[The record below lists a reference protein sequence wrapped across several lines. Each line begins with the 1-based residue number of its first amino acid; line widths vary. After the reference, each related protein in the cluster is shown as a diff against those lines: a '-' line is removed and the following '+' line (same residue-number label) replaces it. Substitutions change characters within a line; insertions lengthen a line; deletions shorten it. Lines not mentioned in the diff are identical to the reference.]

1 MTALTQNTICK
12 CQDGNQLA
20 DSQNFCWKYYVT
32 DYLLQTRL
40 TNFRWLKLYTKE
52 PLSTYSNL
60 GAFETDFEELKT

>member
-1 MTALTQNTICK
+1 MVVMCIIRRSLEAKCYNVNLQNTMTALTQNTICK

-40 TNFRWLKLYTKE
+40 TNFR
-52 PLSTYSNL
+52 
-60 GAFETDFEELKT
+60 